1 MSNISTCYIYG
12 VIPVEHCWNLTQKF
26 HTRYITITVTL
37 YKKKFLWKK
46 YNDYDIDINADYI
59 LDQYY
64 DGEYSTNSALKGLT
78 EKIRSDI
85 QSVCS
90 AYDKDTCT
98 MENVK
103 EVVIDCIQ
111 RYKGTYKIYSKQ
123 QSK

>member
-12 VIPVEHCWNLTQKF
+12 VIPVEHCWSLNQKF

-46 YNDYDIDINADYI
+46 YNDYDININSDYI
-59 LDQYY
+59 QDQFY
-64 DGEYSTNSALKGLT
+64 DGEYSTNSDLKGLT
-78 EKIRSDI
+78 EKIRNDI
-85 QSVCS
+85 QSICI

-98 MENVK
+98 IEDVK

-111 RYKGTYKIYSKQ
+111 RYKGTYKIYSK
-123 QSK
+123 SKDK

>member
-12 VIPVEHCWNLTQKF
+12 VIPVECCWSLNQKF

-46 YNDYDIDINADYI
+46 YNDYDISINSDYI
-59 LDQYY
+59 QDQFY
-64 DGEYSTNSALKGLT
+64 DGEYSTNSTLKGLT
-78 EKIRSDI
+78 EKIRNDI
-85 QSVCS
+85 QSICI

-98 MENVK
+98 IEDVK

-111 RYKGTYKIYSKQ
+111 RYKGTYKIYSK
-123 QSK
+123 SKDK